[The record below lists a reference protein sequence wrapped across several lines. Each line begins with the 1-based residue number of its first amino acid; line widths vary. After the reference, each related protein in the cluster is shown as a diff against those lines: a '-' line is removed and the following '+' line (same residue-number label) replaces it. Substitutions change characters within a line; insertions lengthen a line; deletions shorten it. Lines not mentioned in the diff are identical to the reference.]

1 MLAAPNW
8 AGGDWVQAN
17 TNNHKPG
24 ADFAGADFVGPTLIV
39 LAVAAALRLVLAANL
54 GLGIDETYTVATS
67 RQLALSYFDH
77 PPLAWWLVGLVRN
90 LAQSESPFWVRLP
103 FVALFFATG
112 WMLFLLTRLVYDAR
126 SAFFAVLAVSC
137 APVIGVTTGTFVLP
151 DGPLVL
157 AMVSGAYCL
166 ARATL
171 GPSEKEPVWWL
182 AAGLCGGLALMSK
195 YHGIFLFCGTG
206 LFLLTSP
213 AQRRWFAQP
222 WPYLGFAIA
231 VVLFLPV
238 LFWNAENNW
247 VSFLFQSGR
256 GGPARLRLLAP
267 LTVIGGQ
274 ALFLLPWIWFGL
286 VATGISALRKGPRE
300 PASWLLFCLAIGP
313 IVTFTLVSLWSSTR
327 VFPHWSMP
335 GYLML
340 FPLLGAAI
348 SRRWDDAAGTM
359 RLWAKGSVAL
369 TTFALL
375 FVSAAAH
382 VGWPPAGIEALK
394 RFRDPLVE
402 TATADNIRDELG
414 KRGYL
419 GKPGLFVT
427 GLKWFNS
434 AQLDYALAGALPVTC
449 VCDDPR
455 GYGVLAPA
463 DKFIGQDAIIVMP
476 VVDERNIQ
484 DVLGSQF
491 ETIEPL
497 GAVDM
502 LRAGKPSVAM
512 KLFLGH
518 KLRPGWRPPW
528 LMPKPGS

>member
-1 MLAAPNW
+1 M
-8 AGGDWVQAN
+8 QAN
-17 TNNHKPG
+17 TNHHRPE
-24 ADFAGADFVGPTLIV
+24 AGFVGPTLIV
-39 LAVAAALRLVLAANL
+39 LAIAAALRLVLAANL

-67 RQLALSYFDH
+67 RHVALSYFDH
-77 PPLAWWLVGLVRN
+77 PPLAWWLVGLVRY

-112 WMLFLLTRLVYDAR
+112 WMLFALTRLLYDAR
-126 SAFFAVLAVSC
+126 SGFFAVLAVSC

-157 AMVSGAYCL
+157 AMVTGAYCL
-166 ARATL
+166 ARALL
-171 GPSEKEPVWWL
+171 GPAERAPLWWL
-182 AAGLCGGLALMSK
+182 AAGAFGGVALMSK
-195 YHGIFLFCGTG
+195 YHGIFLFCGAG

-213 AQRRWFAQP
+213 TQRRWFARP

-231 VVLFLPV
+231 VVIFLPV

-247 VSFLFQSGR
+247 VSFAFQSGR
-256 GGPARLRLLAP
+256 GGPARLRPLAP

-286 VATGISALRKGPRE
+286 VATGLGALRKGPAV

-340 FPLLGAAI
+340 FPLLGAAM
-348 SRRWDDAAGTM
+348 SRRWDDAASYV
-359 RLWAKGSVAL
+359 RPLAKVSVAL

-375 FVSAAAH
+375 FISIAAH
-382 VGWPPAGIEALK
+382 IGWPPAGIEALK

-414 KRGYL
+414 RRGYL

-427 GLKWFNS
+427 GIRWFNA

-463 DKFIGQDAIIVMP
+463 DRFVGQDAIIVVP
-476 VVDERNIQ
+476 LADEPNIQ
-484 DVLGSQF
+484 NVMGSRF

-528 LMPKPGS
+528 LMPKAGS